1 MFDNSNRLLEARRRL
16 EHNKNN
22 DSLMGGEP
30 YVLEVFGK
38 DPFAPKSE
46 SLGVKILNPK
56 DIGASSA
63 PINFAVP

>member
-30 YVLEVFGK
+30 YVFEVFGK
-38 DPFAPKSE
+38 DPFLPKSE
-46 SLGVKILNPK
+46 SSGVKINPK
-56 DIGASSA
+56 DIGTSSA
-63 PINFAVP
+63 RIIFAVP